1 MPLNADTL
9 ISPSRPDTLAKSA
22 VGSYARLAGDLS
34 ARLAAARPRLARLAR
49 LNGATSDEAEDI
61 AQETLLTAWRSLDH
75 LRQPERFDAWLDGIC
90 RNLSRRAT
98 RRATSERE
106 RRATVTPSA
115 ADGSADDASDA
126 LALAPAADADPLD
139 ELTRRELATL
149 VESALGLLN
158 GAAREAVELRY
169 LAELPSDEAAA
180 RLGLTVNTLEAR
192 LSRARKQ
199 LRAALNGPLRERAID
214 LGIVLAPTDEAGWRE
229 TSIWCHF
236 CGQARMLGALA
247 DAPAGGGNLALR
259 CPRCYGNYGVTE
271 TTIYEMPELAGLTAF
286 RPALKRVLAH
296 GVQWNAERGRLETAC
311 FRCGRPL
318 AARMGRFADFPRIG
332 MSYPIAAEHYSAV
345 YHCAACDSYG
355 SGAAALA
362 GRAHPAVWR
371 FLTERQR
378 WVIKPDQRIE
388 YQGAPAIRFSLHDLA
403 ADERILYFCD
413 PETLAVRAVIEP

>member
-1 MPLNADTL
+1 MPSTTYALLSADIT
-9 ISPSRPDTLAKSA
+9 TA
-22 VGSYARLAGDLS
+22 LAGELS

-49 LNGATSDEAEDI
+49 LNGASADEAEDI

-90 RNLSRRAT
+90 RNLSRKAAH
-98 RRATSERE
+98 RATSERE
-106 RRATVTPSA
+106 RRAPDGG
-115 ADGSADDASDA
+115 ADADA
-126 LALAPAADADPLD
+126 LALAPAADTDPLN

-169 LAELPSDEAAA
+169 LAQLPGDEAAA
-180 RLGLTVNTLEAR
+180 RLGLSVNALEAR

-214 LGIVLAPTDEAGWRE
+214 LGIALAPADEAGWRE

-236 CGQARMLGALA
+236 CGQARMLGRLA
-247 DAPAGGGNLALR
+247 DAPAGGGNLSLR
-259 CPRCYGNYGVTE
+259 CPRCYGEYGVTE

-296 GVQWNAERGRLETAC
+296 GVQWNAERGRLETSC

-332 MSYPIAAEHYSAV
+332 MRYPIVAEQYSAV

-371 FLTERQR
+371 FLIERQR
-378 WVIKPDQRIE
+378 WVIEPDRRVE
-388 YQGAPAIRFSLHDLA
+388 YQDASAIRFSLHDIA
-403 ADERILYFCD
+403 ADERITYFCD
-413 PETLAVRAVIEP
+413 PVTLAVRAVVEP